1 MEMKFAGTQ
10 IPGNS
15 SSYNVTGLSANTSYY
30 GWAMA
35 VDVSGNESV
44 IVASTPAFLQTLA
57 WIPVPTNPS
66 NFAISESDMPY
77 LGPSTGDT
85 PYSGIQNVP
94 AFLVGVP
101 YTKNIGNAAYP
112 CAFDRGGIHAYGFRE
127 NNWPLSPAEPDTEV
141 VYSGLKYDRPTGS
154 VINQVVYKYFP
165 NGSFTISNSWYIWF
179 FTMTPRDEGV
189 AALNA

>member
-1 MEMKFAGTQ
+1 MEIKVAETQ

-15 SSYNVTGLSANTSYY
+15 SSYNVTWLSANTTSY
-30 GWAMA
+30 GWAIA
-35 VDVSGNESV
+35 VDGSGNESV
-44 IVASTPAFLQTLA
+44 IAASSPTFLQTSSR
-57 WIPVPTNPS
+57 IPIPTNPS

-141 VYSGLKYDRPTGS
+141 VYSGLKYDRPTGYI
-154 VINQVVYKYFP
+154 INEVVYKYFA
-165 NGSFTISNSWYIWF
+165 NASFTVNN
-179 FTMTPRDEGV
+179 V
-189 AALNA
+189 